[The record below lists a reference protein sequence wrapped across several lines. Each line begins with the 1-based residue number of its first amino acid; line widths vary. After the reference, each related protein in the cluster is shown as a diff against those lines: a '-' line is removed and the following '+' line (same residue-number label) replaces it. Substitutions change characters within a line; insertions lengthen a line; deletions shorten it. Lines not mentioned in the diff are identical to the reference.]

1 MKSGSLA
8 LTVEL
13 TNESGEDDEDRT
25 DCCPGSKKLRLVIM
39 LSVISTLIEVVAA
52 MLLHSN
58 IIMANVID
66 GSYEAI
72 LLFINYRGMIYEENG
87 HRKRAIRFANVTDT
101 MLIIGCLGVL
111 WGSIE
116 TWNTPQAVNGL
127 GVAGISFV
135 SVLFNLWALFICP
148 RLGLNGRSAFIKV
161 IGGNLLVMIG
171 CLGGLAVWAGYQQ
184 FDSLAGGL
192 VALIIGCYVAYNLK
206 TRARTRSLLSSL

>member
-1 MKSGSLA
+1 
-8 LTVEL
+8 
-13 TNESGEDDEDRT
+13 
-25 DCCPGSKKLRLVIM
+25 M
-39 LSVISTLIEVVAA
+39 LSVISTLIEGVAA